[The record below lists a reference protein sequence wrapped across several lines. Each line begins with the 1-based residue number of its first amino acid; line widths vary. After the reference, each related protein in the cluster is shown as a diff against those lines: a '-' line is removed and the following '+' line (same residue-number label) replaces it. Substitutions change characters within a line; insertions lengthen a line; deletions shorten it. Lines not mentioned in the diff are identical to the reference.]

1 VSPARD
7 SKTDDRTPYSTGT
20 VRAKGLGRT
29 VIRFALLLIF
39 ACTMAVPFCWMIMAS
54 FKSSAELDA
63 VNFMPQKWTL
73 DNYAVVLNLKAPA
86 GTNQQKLNLNFGKW
100 YFNSLFIAGWVTF
113 LQLVTSSMA
122 AFAFSRIRWPGRD
135 RVFLLY
141 LGTMM
146 IPGLVL
152 IIPNYFVM
160 FRFHLINSYLGL
172 ILPAAF
178 TAFGTFLLRQFML
191 TLPASLDEAA
201 EIDGASKWQIFMDV
215 VLPLCRPAL
224 ITLAIFS
231 FLGTY
236 GSFFWPLIMIK
247 DEWLHTLPIGMLY
260 FDSSYG
266 QQTSLLMAAAVMNVL
281 PPIVLFIALQKFL
294 VRGIQF
300 GTIRN

>member
-1 VSPARD
+1 
-7 SKTDDRTPYSTGT
+7 
-20 VRAKGLGRT
+20 
-29 VIRFALLLIF
+29 
-39 ACTMAVPFCWMIMAS
+39 
-54 FKSSAELDA
+54 
-63 VNFMPQKWTL
+63 
-73 DNYAVVLNLKAPA
+73 
-86 GTNQQKLNLNFGKW
+86 
-100 YFNSLFIAGWVTF
+100 
-113 LQLVTSSMA
+113 
-122 AFAFSRIRWPGRD
+122 
-135 RVFLLY
+135 
-141 LGTMM
+141 
-146 IPGLVL
+146 
-152 IIPNYFVM
+152 
-160 FRFHLINSYLGL
+160 
-172 ILPAAF
+172 
-178 TAFGTFLLRQFML
+178 
-191 TLPASLDEAA
+191 
-201 EIDGASKWQIFMDV
+201 MDV